1 MTLQINNSIDV
12 DNSITNIELH
22 TYSPYNL
29 SFKNSDEIRIS
40 IQHQDLI
47 VLPSESMIYIEGTF
61 LKDDKT
67 KSATAKFTNNCMA
80 FLFDEIRYELNGV
93 EIDKCKNPGVTSTV
107 KGYTTFSE
115 SESSKLIHTGWSHN
129 TEPTLTDGNFSFII
143 PLKHF
148 LGFAEDYQK
157 IIINA
162 KHELILI
169 RSRSDAN
176 SYITTTP
183 DEKMIINIEKL
194 QWKIPHVTVADHE
207 KIKILKTI
215 QSNRYIK
222 ASFRSFEIYEYPILP
237 ESNQHVWTVKTVSQL
252 EKPRY
257 VIIGF
262 QTNRKNQNTMNMTG
276 FDHCNM
282 TNVKLFLNSECYPY
296 DNLNLNYKKNAY
308 ALLYDMY
315 SRFHQSY
322 FNRQSAPLFSY
333 SDFKKIAPLIV
344 IDTSRQNESMK
355 SSSIDINLQ
364 FEFSE
369 NIPANTTAYCIIIH
383 DRIIE
388 YNPLSNIVR
397 KL

>member
-1 MTLQINNSIDV
+1 MALQINNNIEM

-29 SFKNSDEIRIS
+29 SFNHSDEIRIS
-40 IQHQDLI
+40 VQHQDLI

-67 KSATAKFTNNCMA
+67 KPATAAFTNNCMA

-107 KGYTTFSE
+107 KGYTSFSE
-115 SESSKLIHTGWSHN
+115 SESSKLIHSGWSHN
-129 TEPTLTDGNFSFII
+129 VAPTLTDGTFNFAI

-157 IIINA
+157 VIINA

-169 RSRSDAN
+169 RSRSDTN
-176 SYITTTP
+176 SYISTAN
-183 DEKMIINIEKL
+183 DNMIINIEKL
-194 QWKIPHVTVADHE
+194 QWKMPHVTVADHE

-215 QSNRYIK
+215 QSNRMIK
-222 ASFRSFEIYEYPILP
+222 ASFRSLEIYEYPILP
-237 ESNQHVWTVKTVSQL
+237 ETTQHVWTVKTVAQL

-262 QTNRKNQNTMNMTG
+262 QTDRKNQNAKNMTE

-296 DNLNLNYKKNAY
+296 DNLNLNYKKNSF

-322 FNRQSAPLFSY
+322 YNRQSAPLFSY
-333 SDFKKIAPLIV
+333 SDFKSKAPLIV

-355 SSSIDINLQ
+355 SSSIDINLE

-383 DRIIE
+383 DRIIQ
-388 YNPLSNIVR
+388 YNPLSNIVK